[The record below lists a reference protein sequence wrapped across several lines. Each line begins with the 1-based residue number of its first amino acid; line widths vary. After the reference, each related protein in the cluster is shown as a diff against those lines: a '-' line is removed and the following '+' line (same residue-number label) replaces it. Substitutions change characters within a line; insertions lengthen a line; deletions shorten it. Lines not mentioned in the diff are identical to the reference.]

1 MKKIEEKQTNRLIA
15 TALNILLQLVIIC
28 LILLYFSELFVYYY
42 VISFA
47 LGILFCISVINK
59 KTNSGYKIAWIVLL
73 LAIPIFGVALYLML
87 GGGITRTRI
96 GKKMLKITEDIKD
109 NFSDE
114 EEVAFDDE
122 YAKMQSEYIRRYSY
136 SPPVKNTRCRY
147 FTGGEAYFESLL
159 GDLKTAEK
167 TIYMEYFI
175 IKESYMWSEIT
186 DILIEKASKGVDVKV
201 IYDGVGSMDRI
212 SKAELKR
219 LTKAGIKIKAFNIF
233 VPIISSIQNNRD
245 HRKICTIDSKIAYC
259 GGVNIA
265 DEYINRESKFGHFK
279 DSGIA
284 LYGEATYNFE
294 VFFLTLWKYVSG
306 EDVSIN
312 KQKYEQFDEGIYQPY
327 TDSPIDAEYIGKN
340 IYMNIISKAKKYVYI
355 STPYFVV
362 DDEML
367 STITNA
373 AKCGV
378 DVRIILPHIPDKK
391 TVNQVTKSYY
401 TRLVEA
407 GVKVYEYKRG
417 FNHSKI
423 VVADDMVATVGSVN
437 FDYRSFYLSFECG
450 VWMYK
455 SEGVKG
461 ALTDFNTML
470 VDCIRID
477 KEACKTNIFVRI
489 FRAILATVAPM
500 F

>member
-47 LGILFCISVINK
+47 LAILMCVSVINK

-87 GGGITRTRI
+87 GGGITRTRT

-147 FTGGEAYFESLL
+147 FTGGEAYFEALL

-186 DILIEKASKGVDVKV
+186 DILIDKASKGVDVKV

-340 IYMNIISKAKKYVYI
+340 I
-355 STPYFVV
+355 
-362 DDEML
+362 
-367 STITNA
+367 
-373 AKCGV
+373 
-378 DVRIILPHIPDKK
+378 
-391 TVNQVTKSYY
+391 
-401 TRLVEA
+401 
-407 GVKVYEYKRG
+407 
-417 FNHSKI
+417 
-423 VVADDMVATVGSVN
+423 
-437 FDYRSFYLSFECG
+437 
-450 VWMYK
+450 
-455 SEGVKG
+455 
-461 ALTDFNTML
+461 
-470 VDCIRID
+470 
-477 KEACKTNIFVRI
+477 
-489 FRAILATVAPM
+489 
-500 F
+500 

>member
-73 LAIPIFGVALYLML
+73 LAIPIFGVALYMML

-96 GKKMLKITEDIKD
+96 GKKMLKITENIKD
-109 NFSDE
+109 NLSSDE
-114 EEVAFDDE
+114 ELAFDDE
-122 YAKMQSEYIRRYSY
+122 YAKMQSEYIRKYSY

-147 FTGGEAYFESLL
+147 FTGGEAYFEALL

-312 KQKYEQFDEGIYQPY
+312 KQEYEQFDEGIYQPY

-340 IYMNIISKAKKYVYI
+340 IYMNIISKAKKYVFI

-391 TVNQVTKSYY
+391 TIFAMTRSNY
-401 TRLVEA
+401 TYLLKA
-407 GVKVYEYKRG
+407 GVKIYEYTPG
-417 FNHSKI
+417 FIHAKML
-423 VVADDMVATVGSVN
+423 VADDDLAFVGTIN
-437 FDYRSFYLSFECG
+437 LDYRSLVHHYECG
-450 VWMYK
+450 AVMFETPCIK
-455 SEGVKG
+455 DIK
-461 ALTDFNTML
+461 ADFEQTLSVSQEKTLENFKMNKIASATNAIMNLFSPML
-470 VDCIRID
+470 
-477 KEACKTNIFVRI
+477 
-489 FRAILATVAPM
+489 
-500 F
+500 